1 MDRGVVV
8 AEVGG
13 VAAHLG
19 AGGGGGQQRGR
30 GVDEAVVGRDLL
42 LARGGG
48 EQPAGA
54 AVVTSVGWKKRAR
67 KSFVRM
73 CAERKWD
80 CDEMD
85 CRALDSFKM
94 NFDCNYVNCS
104 IA

>member
-1 MDRGVVV
+1 MVRRDLVPRGAGRLDVDLRPRLGGQVDRGVVV

-19 AGGGGGQQRGR
+19 AGGGGGRQRGR

-54 AVVTSVGWKKRAR
+54 GVVTSVGWKERGGKI
-67 KSFVRM
+67 FVWV
-73 CAERKWD
+73 CAERKL
-80 CDEMD
+80 
-85 CRALDSFKM
+85 RL
-94 NFDCNYVNCS
+94 
-104 IA
+104 

>member
-1 MDRGVVV
+1 MVRRDLVPRGAGRLDVDLRPRLGGQVDRGVVV

-54 AVVTSVGWKKRAR
+54 AVVTSVGWKKRGR
-67 KSFVRM
+67 KSFVR
-73 CAERKWD
+73 D
-80 CDEMD
+80 
-85 CRALDSFKM
+85 
-94 NFDCNYVNCS
+94 V
-104 IA
+104 